1 MKKEGPDG
9 ANERHVCLATP
20 LSFPVSNYY
29 IVNGAMKP
37 RQSRFAETVA
47 RGTRVHASIR
57 PASGGITFS
66 ADKPVS
72 RTHTHTHTQLPRL
85 LVHRP
90 RKVIRDHVGHA
101 NISGD
106 PFRSTSLLVDHRFRV
121 ERERKGEGKG
131 EKSESTRTFQI
142 HWIQFDGKIYT
153 LWREIKLGKNFVKKW
168 IIRYLEV
175 ELTKDTR

>member
-85 LVHRP
+85 LAYTGPERLFVITLVTPIYR
-90 RKVIRDHVGHA
+90 VIRFVRRRC
-101 NISGD
+101 S
-106 PFRSTSLLVDHRFRV
+106 STTDFEWK
-121 ERERKGEGKG
+121 EREKEKEKARRVNRLVRPKYIGYNSMERYTHCGGK
-131 EKSESTRTFQI
+131 
-142 HWIQFDGKIYT
+142 
-153 LWREIKLGKNFVKKW
+153 LN
-168 IIRYLEV
+168 
-175 ELTKDTR
+175 

>member
-85 LVHRP
+85 LAYTGPERLFVITLVTPIYR
-90 RKVIRDHVGHA
+90 VIRFVRRRC
-101 NISGD
+101 S
-106 PFRSTSLLVDHRFRV
+106 STTDFEK
-121 ERERKGEGKG
+121 EREKKGEGKG

-153 LWREIKLGKNFVKKW
+153 LWRKLN
-168 IIRYLEV
+168 
-175 ELTKDTR
+175 

>member
-1 MKKEGPDG
+1 MPGEGEEGGRVEGPDG
-9 ANERHVCLATP
+9 ANERHICLAIP

-72 RTHTHTHTQLPRL
+72 RTHTHSHNLPAPS
-85 LVHRP
+85 HSP
-90 RKVIRDHVGHA
+90 RKVIRD
-101 NISGD
+101 
-106 PFRSTSLLVDHRFRV
+106 R
-121 ERERKGEGKG
+121 
-131 EKSESTRTFQI
+131 
-142 HWIQFDGKIYT
+142 
-153 LWREIKLGKNFVKKW
+153 WRW
-168 IIRYLEV
+168 SR
-175 ELTKDTR
+175 